1 MARHPRQTAESRLQQ
16 LSARVREWRITRQKI
31 SPMPAELWTE
41 ATALAHELDVNTVRV
56 AAGIDYG
63 ALRQRVDAG
72 RCTAAV
78 ESADAPSFVEVDG
91 ATVFGAAGPVI
102 ELTDATGTRLT
113 VRLAAGSEFD
123 LGRLVESFRGRS

>member
-78 ESADAPSFVEVDG
+78 ESADAPRFVEVDG
-91 ATVFGAAGPVI
+91 AAVFGAAGPVI